1 MSSFLGRV
9 RPADGGAGQREGP
22 PAEGEGGPGARSI
35 PRPLVRQHDHPQ
47 VRFEFIHVL
56 ISMVGKHRFVS

>member
-9 RPADGGAGQREGP
+9 RAADGGAGQREGP

-47 VRFEFIHVL
+47 VRELRVHTCID
-56 ISMVGKHRFVS
+56 